1 LSGVRRLR
9 SGYLKGRLLGSVL
22 VFIAVYLLNF
32 ILPRLEPGN
41 FVSALG
47 QQFLTHEQRQR
58 ILAMFGLNEPPWV
71 QFVKYVEQTFLSFPP
86 NYGVSFS
93 HYPLSVWTVVMAYLP
108 WTLLLIVTSQLIA
121 WSTGILLGAWLGW
134 RQGPRSNSLMLGVST
149 FMWGVPSYWLA
160 TILIFVFA
168 IRLHFFPPALTGVEA
183 VTSFN
188 LAWVATVLNHAFLP
202 ILTLVILNLPAHATV
217 MRNTMVSLKQEDF
230 MIAAEARG
238 LRSRTLI
245 LGHAARNALLP
256 SVTRLALTFGDI
268 LSGAYLVEIIYSYP
282 GMGYLTAQSVF
293 SRDYPVLQ
301 GVFFFSALLVIV
313 ANILADIA
321 YVFLDPRVE
330 YVS

>member
-1 LSGVRRLR
+1 
-9 SGYLKGRLLGSVL
+9 
-22 VFIAVYLLNF
+22 
-32 ILPRLEPGN
+32 
-41 FVSALG
+41 
-47 QQFLTHEQRQR
+47 
-58 ILAMFGLNEPPWV
+58 
-71 QFVKYVEQTFLSFPP
+71 
-86 NYGVSFS
+86 
-93 HYPLSVWTVVMAYLP
+93 
-108 WTLLLIVTSQLIA
+108 
-121 WSTGILLGAWLGW
+121 LGAWLGW

>member
-1 LSGVRRLR
+1 
-9 SGYLKGRLLGSVL
+9 
-22 VFIAVYLLNF
+22 
-32 ILPRLEPGN
+32 
-41 FVSALG
+41 
-47 QQFLTHEQRQR
+47 
-58 ILAMFGLNEPPWV
+58 
-71 QFVKYVEQTFLSFPP
+71 
-86 NYGVSFS
+86 
-93 HYPLSVWTVVMAYLP
+93 
-108 WTLLLIVTSQLIA
+108 
-121 WSTGILLGAWLGW
+121 
-134 RQGPRSNSLMLGVST
+134 
-149 FMWGVPSYWLA
+149 
-160 TILIFVFA
+160 
-168 IRLHFFPPALTGVEA
+168 
-183 VTSFN
+183 
-188 LAWVATVLNHAFLP
+188 
-202 ILTLVILNLPAHATV
+202 
-217 MRNTMVSLKQEDF
+217 MVSLKQEDF